1 MASPE
6 LSLAMGR
13 FHDVSIYWGTTLLTT
28 STRLEVA
35 VRSPYLHQLLTSITV
50 CDGCKD
56 PISLI
61 FPAGDETPN
70 TLQVVFKS
78 LIASAGQSRYSIVES
93 KNFKPNLRI
102 DP

>member
-1 MASPE
+1 
-6 LSLAMGR
+6 MGR
-13 FHDVSIYWGTTLLTT
+13 FHDVSIYWGTRLITT

-35 VRSPYLHQLLTSITV
+35 AKSPYLHQLLTSITV

-78 LIASAGQSRYSIVES
+78 QIASAGQSRYSIAES
-93 KNFKPNLRI
+93 KNF
-102 DP
+102 